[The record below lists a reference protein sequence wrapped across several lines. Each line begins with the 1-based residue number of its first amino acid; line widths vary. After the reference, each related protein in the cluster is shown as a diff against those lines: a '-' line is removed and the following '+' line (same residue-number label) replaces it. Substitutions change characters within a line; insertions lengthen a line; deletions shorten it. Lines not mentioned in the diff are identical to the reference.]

1 LARKNIGG
9 LQQVLSPETLSF
21 LESIHASERVKEI
34 FQQERKVPG
43 ITADI
48 VLFDKTGKLIL
59 IERKNYPQGIA
70 LPGGFVDV
78 GEQIEAA
85 AKRETKEE
93 L

>member
-1 LARKNIGG
+1 
-9 LQQVLSPETLSF
+9 
-21 LESIHASERVKEI
+21 LESIHASERLKEI

-48 VLFDKTGKLIL
+48 VLFDTEGKLIL

-70 LPGGFVDV
+70 LAGGFGEV
-78 GEQIEAA
+78 GEKIIDT